1 MTQSAPQASGK
12 AAEFDLGVLFVH
24 GIGEQQQYSTL
35 ARFGGAVQRWL
46 RQWEEGRRAEAQY
59 GRVAPPPVVDVVQ
72 RGPASRWRRCRK
84 QPAHAEVAVGS
95 DKKWLLAEAW
105 WAPEVTPPRFKE
117 FIRWVL
123 PMFPW
128 LAAEYAVAA
137 GHRVYRP
144 DPSPSLNDRQPSW
157 VERGS
162 LAGLVWLA
170 SPLIAVVLMVV
181 CLLLALLQR
190 LPVIGKRVS
199 SLTVSLVKGVGDSY
213 LFAHDAFARTAMV
226 QRIRKDLDWLRAKGC
241 DQVVIV
247 AHSQGAALCHDMLR
261 DDDGPKDI
269 DLLVTVGSGVQR
281 LNGFREL
288 YRNATLRSI
297 GWWSIGAM
305 AALAAGTV
313 LVVGALGP
321 GIPGLWAWSGFALV
335 VAGALVPGIYNSWV
349 AVSRPRP
356 KPEDEAARVLPGVR
370 WGTVSAVLGAV
381 ALGMAGL
388 LAQGQVDVRLMAGS
402 ALLVL
407 GIVGYAL
414 AYRKV
419 ETQIENPPQLALP
432 PGAVV
437 DWVDYYSTADPVPNG
452 PLVTWTTAKRPKQDS
467 KAVHPLPRMVYNLRS
482 VQADHSFYFD
492 NADEFV
498 SQLALDL
505 AGRGGVDLGPLKARD
520 RPAPGNEPRGAGGP
534 HAAATSA
541 TSSSGRGCSVRW
553 LSAWVWAAAVG
564 GAAWALTWECG
575 PSRRTGRSGS
585 CRVPCW
591 TGWPSSP
598 SLGASRTSTCR
609 CSPACWWPPWPSPPA
624 RWRSAGCG
632 RSGTATPSPGSSSG
646 TGPGKILLK
655 WGGDRVAVGADSGVL
670 RAGRVAGCRDGR
682 GRPALRGRLVAVAAP
697 FWCLGRSPL
706 SSPSCATGPASA
718 RPRGSGPPPRPATR
732 TRPTEQSWLGRKARA
747 QPTVSLHQPSLA
759 EGKARGLTRVSR

>member
-1 MTQSAPQASGK
+1 VTQSAPQASGK

-35 ARFGGAVQRWL
+35 ARFGGALQRWL
-46 RQWEEGRRAEAQY
+46 RQWEEGRRDEAQY
-59 GRVAPPPVVDVVQ
+59 GRVAPPPVVDVSAVDP
-72 RGPASRWRRCRK
+72 RPDGPDGRK

-95 DKKWLLAEAW
+95 RKKWLLAEAW
-105 WAPEVTPPRFKE
+105 WAPEVTPPKFRD

-144 DPSPSLNDRQPSW
+144 DPSPSLHDRQPSW
-157 VERGS
+157 LEWGS

-226 QRIRKDLDWLRAKGC
+226 QRIRNDLDWLRAKGC

-261 DDDGPKDI
+261 DNDGPKDI

-313 LVVGALGP
+313 LVVGALGL
-321 GIPGLWAWSGFALV
+321 GVPGLWAWSGVALV
-335 VAGALVPGIYNSWV
+335 VAGALIPGIYNSWV
-349 AVSRPRP
+349 AVSKPQP

-381 ALGMAGL
+381 ALGVAGL

-402 ALLVL
+402 ALLVV
-407 GIVGYAL
+407 GIVGYAV
-414 AYRKV
+414 AFRKV

-520 RPAPGNEPRGAGGP
+520 HLRRERAARRWRTSCRSDLRNLLLGAGLLG
-534 HAAATSA
+534 A
-541 TSSSGRGCSVRW
+541 
-553 LSAWVWAAAVG
+553 LAV
-564 GAAWALTWECG
+564 
-575 PSRRTGRSGS
+575 
-585 CRVPCW
+585 
-591 TGWPSSP
+591 
-598 SLGASRTSTCR
+598 SLGLGGGGG
-609 CSPACWWPPWPSPPA
+609 W
-624 RWRSAGCG
+624 G
-632 RSGTATPSPGSSSG
+632 R
-646 TGPGKILLK
+646 L
-655 WGGDRVAVGADSGVL
+655 GADLGVRTQPPYGWVGQLSRSVLDWLAKLPFLGSLKNVDLQVFSGL
-670 RAGRVAGCRDGR
+670 LVA
-682 GRPALRGRLVAVAAP
+682 AVAVAAGAMA
-697 FWCLGRSPL
+697 LGWLWSIWDRHAIAGFFQRHRTGTAA
-706 SSPSCATGPASA
+706 SSRGVATALRWAPTVAFFVLAGLLVGGTAAVAQRYGGAWWLWLAFLVSGA
-718 RPRGSGPPPRPATR
+718 FTAVLAVMRHRTCFGPPQRKRTSTPSGHQDEAHGAEPAGQESEST
-732 TRPTEQSWLGRKARA
+732 
-747 QPTVSLHQPSLA
+747 A
-759 EGKARGLTRVSR
+759 ESEPPPALTR